1 MVEVR
6 GVDGGK
12 FLQTSHAPKALRRP
26 LAASEWQMRV
36 LCPVVQPAAGFL
48 PVGRPDFLQG
58 GPVAA
63 WFVGHDLFGPPVVPQ
78 RILQAFKGRR

>member
-12 FLQTSHAPKALRRP
+12 FLQTSHAAKALHRP
-26 LAASEWQMRV
+26 LASSELQMGIFR
-36 LCPVVQPAAGFL
+36 PIDEPAAGFL
-48 PVGRPDFLQG
+48 SIGRPDFLQG
-58 GPVAA
+58 GPVEA